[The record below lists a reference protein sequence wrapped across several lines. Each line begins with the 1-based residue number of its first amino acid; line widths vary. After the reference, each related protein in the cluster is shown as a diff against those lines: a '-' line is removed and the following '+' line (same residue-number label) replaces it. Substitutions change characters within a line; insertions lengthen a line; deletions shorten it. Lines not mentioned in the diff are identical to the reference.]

1 MYIVVAPQSLK
12 GSLDAQS
19 VGFAIAAG
27 IHRVWP
33 DADIRVVPV
42 ADGGEGTV
50 RALVAATGG
59 TVATRDGHW
68 PVGRAGDG

>member
-12 GSLDAQS
+12 GSLDAQD
-19 VGFAIAAG
+19 VGQAIASG
-27 IHRVWP
+27 IRLVWP

-50 RALVAATGG
+50 QAMVAATD
-59 TVATRDGHW
+59 VR
-68 PVGRAGDG
+68 GR